1 MHLEQAHLNDLERV
15 IEILKDGRNQLA
27 ERGID
32 QWQGDYPNRDH
43 IKEDIE
49 NGYAYLVHSD
59 DHETVGAFA
68 MVPAPDQ
75 TYDALDGQW
84 EIETDQYVVIHRV
97 AIHSEHAGH
106 GYASGLFVALI
117 DYIKEQRPE
126 ILSIRIDTHEDNA
139 PMQHLIE
146 KYGFHRVGTLHGVY
160 RPNEISYVYENIREN
175 Q

>member
-1 MHLEQAHLNDLERV
+1 M
-15 IEILKDGRNQLA
+15 
-27 ERGID
+27 
-32 QWQGDYPNRDH
+32 
-43 IKEDIE
+43 
-49 NGYAYLVHSD
+49 
-59 DHETVGAFA
+59 
-68 MVPAPDQ
+68 
-75 TYDALDGQW
+75 
-84 EIETDQYVVIHRV
+84 VIHRV

-160 RPNEISYVYENIREN
+160 RPNEISFVYENIREN
-175 Q
+175 N